1 VKDPTFYV
9 KPPPWRTPTVVMI
22 CEAIRQAE
30 AWDEL
35 CVLADAL
42 EESGHADDCVRLTAV
57 SLAMLRHWSRQD
69 DPVTAQR
76 LVALVYSDETFDAAR
91 RIDAYAAYLGD
102 PDLSY
107 YDMGESG
114 PPPMDYRRLM
124 TAAGLYADTGD
135 DGLGDGS
142 MKWSNATRP
151 EEGGEQFWKDWSCVT
166 GRKAPQDTGGWLA
179 CTC

>member
-42 EESGHADDCVRLTAV
+42 EESGRAEDCLAATGV
-57 SLAMLRHWSRQD
+57 SPELLRRWSGPD
-69 DPVTAQR
+69 GPVTAQR
-76 LVALVYSDETFDAAR
+76 LVALVYSDETFGAVC
-91 RIDAYAAYLGD
+91 RIDTYAAYLGA

-107 YDMGESG
+107 YDVDGSG
-114 PPPMDYRRLM
+114 LPPMDYRRLM

-142 MKWSNATRP
+142 MKWSNATMP

-166 GRKAPQDTGGWLA
+166 GRKAPQDTDGWLA